1 MEELNKHQI
10 VLLTL
15 LVSFVTSIATGIV
28 TVSLMEQ
35 APANVVQTI
44 NRVVERTVETVVPA
58 ENQNA
63 AVVTKETTV
72 VVKED
77 DLITD
82 TIAHGAENVVRI
94 FKQVT
99 LEDGSVVT
107 RLANI
112 GVVFRG
118 DGVIVSENSRVPEG
132 GAYTGVYANGDTYPL
147 EVLGT
152 DTEREL
158 VFLQVDEAKLAEGE
172 SVPALAR
179 PQGVDLTTLQLG
191 QSVVALGGT
200 ERSVAAVGIIASIIT
215 GEETVPA
222 TIDTATTTKSYV
234 SFIQANVV
242 PSATVYGG
250 PLFTIFGE
258 LIGIHT
264 QTQDGAGLFL
274 PLTQIA
280 QAYSALATLDSET
293 VSAVI
298 TPIIQQ

>member
-82 TIAHGAENVVRI
+82 TIATGAENIVRI
-94 FKQVT
+94 YKQVV
-99 LEDGSVVT
+99 LEDGSVAK

-112 GVVFRG
+112 GVLFRG
-118 DGVIVSENSRVPEG
+118 DGIIVTENSRVPETG
-132 GAYTGVYANGDTYPL
+132 IYTGVFANGESFTL
-147 EVLGT
+147 TVLGT

-158 VFLQVDEAKLAEGE
+158 VFLEIDTEALAEGE
-172 SVPALAR
+172 TAPQFTR
-179 PQGVDLTTLQLG
+179 PQSVDLATLRLG
-191 QSVVALGGT
+191 QSVVALGGV
-200 ERSVAAVGIIASIIT
+200 ERDVAAVGIIASILT
-215 GEETVPA
+215 EETTIPA
-222 TIDTATTTKSYV
+222 TETTATTTKSHV
-234 SFIQANVV
+234 SFVQANVL
-242 PSATVYGG
+242 PSSELYGG

-264 QTQDGAGLFL
+264 RTQSGAGLFL

-280 QAYSALATLDSET
+280 QAYSVIQSAQEDVVSTTATST
-293 VSAVI
+293 
-298 TPIIQQ
+298 TQQ